1 MFPLRCLFESR
12 FIRKSPVILSLA
24 WALNIAADAF
34 LIDFG
39 SPTKPS
45 GGGSGVGM
53 QYWNNVTT
61 AVGTVSGS
69 RISDLV
75 DSEGNVTAFSL
86 EILSR
91 FNNANESGATSE
103 VPYPAT
109 ATLDSLFG
117 NIESSGGLADVKP
130 AFKLSGFDPGT
141 VCTLTFYASRMGGS
155 DNRETR
161 YTVTGDV
168 TEVAD
173 LDASNN
179 VTNTASVGR
188 IASDENGQIRV
199 EMAPGPNNNNANH
212 FIYLGVLQLDLE
224 DGSRLLFDFGSG
236 ESTTATQEVGGPTFW
251 NNLTT
256 AVGTDNVGRLPSLLT
271 TNGAVTAASL
281 QMLAR
286 FNAANE
292 NGATSGTPFPPSASG
307 DSLFG
312 NIELFRGLAQVIPRF
327 KLTGLDPD
335 TLYTLEFYAS
345 RMGSN
350 DNREARY
357 TVQGAAENFTDLNAA
372 NNETHVATLSAIR
385 PSGDGSIAITVSPGP
400 NNNNSSHFTYLGVLR
415 ISWPA
420 PSSAQPAILDQFVV
434 THDRVRIRLQGTP
447 GGTYRL
453 QDSGSLTNW
462 SDLKTVTLLGPSL
475 DLEFPRQD
483 FLQFLR
489 ATSVP

>member
-1 MFPLRCLFESR
+1 MACT
-12 FIRKSPVILSLA
+12 
-24 WALNIAADAF
+24 LNLTGDAF

-45 GGGSGVGM
+45 GGGSGVRM

-61 AVGTVSGS
+61 AVGTVPGS

-75 DSEGNVTAFSL
+75 DSEGNVTAFSI

-91 FNNANESGATSE
+91 FNNANESGATSG

-117 NIESSGGLADVKP
+117 NTESSGGLDNVTP
-130 AFKLSGFDPGT
+130 ALKLSGIDPGT
-141 VCTLTFYASRMGGS
+141 MCTLTFYASRMGGS

-161 YTVTGDV
+161 YTVTGEG
-168 TEVAD
+168 TASAD

-179 VTNTASVGR
+179 VTNTATVGR
-188 IASDENGQIRV
+188 IAADENGQIRV

-224 DGSRLLFDFGSG
+224 DGSRLLIDFGGG
-236 ESTTATQEVGGPTFW
+236 ESTTATQEAGAPTSW

-256 AVGTDNVGRLPSLLT
+256 AIGTDNVGRLSNLLT
-271 TNGAVTAASL
+271 TNGAVTTASL

-286 FNAANE
+286 FNSANE
-292 NGATSGTPFPPSASG
+292 NGANDGAPFPPSASG

-312 NIELFRGLAQVIPRF
+312 NIELFRGLAQVIPKF
-327 KLTGLDPD
+327 QLTGLDPSAS
-335 TLYTLEFYAS
+335 YTLEFYAS

-357 TVQGAAENFTDLNAA
+357 TVEGAEVSFTDLNAA
-372 NNETHVATLSAIR
+372 NNQANIATLVAIR
-385 PSGDGSIAITVSPGP
+385 PNAAGVLAITMSPGP

-420 PSSAQPAILDQFVV
+420 PPSAQPAILDQIVG
-434 THDRVRIRLQGTP
+434 TPDAVRLRLQGTP

-453 QDSGSLTNW
+453 QDSGTLTNW

-483 FLQFLR
+483 FLRFLR
-489 ATSVP
+489 AISVP